1 MKQIIDNKIYDT
13 EKADK
18 IYDFRRKVKGDE
30 CILWPGHY
38 FYYWTN
44 AQVYKTKK
52 GNYFLHL
59 DKAEGYDE
67 KIETITEEKVKELI
81 KELNP
86 DKYLELFGSV
96 DLEEA

>member
-13 EKADK
+13 EKANV
-18 IYDFRRKVKGDE
+18 IYEFRCRLKGDE
-30 CILWPGHY
+30 CIWKRGY
-38 FYYWTN
+38 FFCYWTN
-44 AQVYKTKK
+44 AQVYKTQK

-59 DKAEGYDE
+59 DALEEYKE
-67 KIETITEEKVKELI
+67 KIETITEAEVKVLV

-86 DKYLELFGSV
+86 DKYIKLFGTI